1 TQVHVIFVVSTLL
14 IAALLLAAY
23 RSPAALVL
31 SLLPVASGIAVGI
44 TAVRLAFGVVHWVT
58 LRFGTSLLGEAGDSS
73 IYLFMQAE
81 RNAAGHRAWLARA
94 WPTIRLGVLTSVCGF
109 ATLLLSGF
117 PGLAQLGLYSI
128 AGLTAAA
135 LMTRFVLPHLLPAN
149 FRLR

>member
-1 TQVHVIFVVSTLL
+1 
-14 IAALLLAAY
+14 
-23 RSPAALVL
+23 
-31 SLLPVASGIAVGI
+31 AV
-44 TAVRLAFGVVHWVT
+44 
-58 LRFGTSLLGEAGDSS
+58 DYS

-81 RNAAGHRAWLARA
+81 RNASGHRAWLARA

-149 FRLR
+149 FWIRDMSGAGRRIARYARHAVRLRLLAAIAPVLAAAV

>member
-1 TQVHVIFVVSTLL
+1 QALTAAFDAAVQQTQANEARLLMSGTGVFSVMARDSIRTQVHVIFVVSTLL

-44 TAVRLAFGVVHWVT
+44 TAVSLAFGVVHGVT
-58 LRFGTSLLGEAGDSS
+58 LGFGTALIGEAVDYS

-109 ATLLLSGF
+109 AT
-117 PGLAQLGLYSI
+117 
-128 AGLTAAA
+128 
-135 LMTRFVLPHLLPAN
+135 
-149 FRLR
+149 